1 MTTGIAPF
9 AEFFRGICTVAPFVN
24 VGQLAVTVGSF
35 GSPLPG
41 QNVPKESI
49 AVDPE
54 VGFEIDKF
62 TTFFSMLYLADSW
75 KLNWVDMMRVWQVGT
90 DTAPGFPAAE
100 TIAWRDPSSGQLF
113 IAHSYGTEVIGGKT
127 VQRGIAARVLEW
139 MNVLTAKAYVISA
152 TDPVTGEQTVQRYAD
167 NTACPPGVDY
177 CVVQPVQADSAFSI
191 RATNYKSVIDFMH
204 QIASQLGF
212 FGPQWRGVY

>member
-1 MTTGIAPF
+1 
-9 AEFFRGICTVAPFVN
+9 
-24 VGQLAVTVGSF
+24 
-35 GSPLPG
+35 
-41 QNVPKESI
+41 
-49 AVDPE
+49 
-54 VGFEIDKF
+54 
-62 TTFFSMLYLADSW
+62 
-75 KLNWVDMMRVWQVGT
+75 
-90 DTAPGFPAAE
+90 
-100 TIAWRDPSSGQLF
+100 
-113 IAHSYGTEVIGGKT
+113 
-127 VQRGIAARVLEW
+127 

-177 CVVQPVQADSAFSI
+177 CVGQPVQADSAFSI